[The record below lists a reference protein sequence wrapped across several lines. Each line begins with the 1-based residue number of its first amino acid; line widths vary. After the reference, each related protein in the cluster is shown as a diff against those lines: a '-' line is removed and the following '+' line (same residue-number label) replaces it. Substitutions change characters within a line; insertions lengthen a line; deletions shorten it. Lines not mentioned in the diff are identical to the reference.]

1 MGLFGSDKLF
11 NIRDSKELLHALSTR
26 KHWDSIRK
34 DVLSALIDNA
44 KGDVLKISRFIF
56 VSEYYD
62 CVKNNFVDLSRIWED
77 PRLALSSFGAT
88 LVGLAGDIIQHMGD
102 LPEGSERQSQATG
115 LVEISFLSAI
125 LCDQYLLA
133 AFKGLA
139 SFYYATGRKEL
150 AAAICRQYDEAEQK
164 LLQATDEYLRAYRET
179 KYKPVAA
186 ALRAEM
192 DRLKAELGMASGQ
205 GPKHLPD

>member
-1 MGLFGSDKLF
+1 MGLFGSEKLF
-11 NIRDSKELLHALSTR
+11 NIKDSQELLRALSGR
-26 KHWDSIRK
+26 AQWSLIRP
-34 DVLSALIDNA
+34 DVLSALVNNA
-44 KGDVLKISRFIF
+44 RGDVLKISRLVF

-62 CVKNNFVDLSRIWED
+62 CVRNNFVELSRIWED

-88 LVGLAGDIIQHMGD
+88 LVGLAGDIIQHMAD

-125 LCDQYLLA
+125 FCDPYLLA

-150 AAAICRQYDEAEQK
+150 AAATCRQYDETEQK
-164 LLQATDEYLRAYRET
+164 LLQATDQYLRAYRET
-179 KYKPVAA
+179 KYKPMAA

-192 DRLKAELGMASGQ
+192 NRLKASLGVAAG
-205 GPKHLPD
+205 